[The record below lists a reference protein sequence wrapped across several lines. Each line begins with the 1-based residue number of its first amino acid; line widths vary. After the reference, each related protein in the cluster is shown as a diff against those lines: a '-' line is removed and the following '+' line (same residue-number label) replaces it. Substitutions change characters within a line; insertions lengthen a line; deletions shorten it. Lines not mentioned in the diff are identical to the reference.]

1 MSRSRFVAFLLVAAV
16 TVAAVLLAAV
26 PRTAAVA
33 PVSSAAAERPTA
45 AAARAPAGA
54 PNVLLLIADDQA
66 PAMFNRTTMPTVFRE
81 LVDQGVRFDKHY
93 VNSAICCASRAQMFT
108 GLHEAHTG
116 VDSNSVKLTRPTI
129 VQALHEWGYRTGM
142 AGKYLNSESCTVPH
156 PEFDFRACQQHGA
169 PSGLTLQDPTLY
181 VNGAWRTHVGWTPQI
196 EAEYLADFIAST
208 PTNRPFFALYTPTS
222 PHLPANDLRYQDM
235 PVPAYDPASRNEDTR
250 TSGKPFYMQR
260 EPFDAATRERNVRRY
275 ETMSRA
281 VRGLDDSIRTLLEAI
296 ESRAASTIVFYVSDN
311 GFLLGEHQRV
321 AKQLPYEEAS
331 HMPFVVRYPAV
342 VPRTAPFR
350 SSAIVQNI
358 DIPATVMELAGLPW
372 GADGRSL
379 MPLLRRETTTFRNA
393 ALVNWCT
400 GASRC
405 PGGRNGN
412 NAIEPQKTIPTYRAA
427 VDQRY
432 KYVEYITG
440 EKELYD
446 LQTDPLEMANLAGRA
461 ASATVQQSMAATL
474 AQLTREPPPQTTI
487 VTGPRGTIA
496 SRQATF
502 VYFTQSRLGT
512 YTCRLVRNGVAG
524 AWSACNGGTVTFTG
538 LTDAGYQFQVR
549 GRTPTGVQDTTPATR
564 SFTVRVG

>member
-1 MSRSRFVAFLLVAAV
+1 MSRFRMVLTLLSAAVVAALIL
-16 TVAAVLLAAV
+16 TAV
-26 PRTAAVA
+26 PHTAGIT
-33 PVSSAAAERPTA
+33 PSSASAAEVPGP

-66 PAMFNRTTMPTVFRE
+66 PAMFSRTTMPTVFRE
-81 LVDQGVRFDKHY
+81 LVDQGVRFDKAY

-129 VQALHEWGYRTGM
+129 FQALHDWGYRTGM

-181 VNGAWRTHVGWTPQI
+181 VNGTWKSHVGWTPQI
-196 EAEYLADFIAST
+196 EAEYLADFIADT
-208 PTNRPFFALYTPTS
+208 PVNRPFFALYTPTS

-235 PVPAYDPASRNEDTR
+235 AVPAYAPASRDEDTR

-260 EPFDAATRERNVRRY
+260 EPLDAAARERNERRY
-275 ETMSRA
+275 EAMSRA
-281 VRGLDDSIRTLLEAI
+281 VRGLDDSIKTLLDAI
-296 ESRAASTIVFYVSDN
+296 EGRADNTIVFYISDN

-350 SSAIVQNI
+350 SPALVQNI
-358 DIPATVMELAGLPW
+358 DIPATVMELAGFPW

-379 MPLLRRETTTFRNA
+379 MPLLRRQATSIRNA

-412 NAIEPQKTIPTYRAA
+412 NAVEPQKTIPTYRAA

-432 KYVEYITG
+432 KYVEYVTG

-446 LQTDPLEMANLAGRA
+446 LQTDPQEMINRAGR
-461 ASATVQQSMAATL
+461 SDHATVQQSMAATL

-487 VTGPRGTIA
+487 VTGPRGTT
-496 SRQATF
+496 SGRQATF
-502 VYFTQSRLGT
+502 LYFTQSRTGT
-512 YTCRLVRNGVAG
+512 YTCRLTRNGVAG
-524 AWSACNGGTVTFTG
+524 AWTACNGGSFTYPG
-538 LTDAGYQFQVR
+538 LTDAAYRFQVR
-549 GRTPTGVQDTTPATR
+549 GRTPAGVQDTTPATR
-564 SFTVRVG
+564 SFTVRTG